1 MTRKKNSGNGTAFS
15 ISKKLY
21 LSLGIVIIGFLV
33 FGSYLFYTF
42 DKLKVNGHVY
52 RQIVAGKDLIADVL
66 PPPDYI
72 IESYLVSFLLL
83 QSIDDEQE
91 VKRLSVYMTKILKND
106 YFARHA
112 YWVDDTYYL
121 PEEPD
126 IKNAMLVSSYEP
138 AVAFYEVVEKAFLPA
153 VANKD
158 GKLAAEILTGQLKP
172 LYDEHRKHIDTVV
185 KLSTEKNAKIEEE
198 AERISVRNL
207 SISVVLCLLSTIL
220 SLVLMFFLSRSIVR
234 PIRVTAGLL
243 KDISEGAGDLTR
255 RIDISSRDE
264 IGDLAGYFNRTIE
277 KVRNLVVGIRRQS
290 ETISSTGAALA
301 SSMTATTDSVGLIS
315 TNIEHIQER
324 IVRQSASIDSTNSNL
339 ETITRTIGELDA
351 HIDHQAASVAESS
364 SAIEQMLAN
373 ISSVTQNLAG
383 NSDNIAGLTAASEKG
398 RIDLETVE
406 KGITEIA
413 ADSEKLLD
421 IITVIAKIASRTN
434 LLAMNAAIESAHAGE
449 SGKGFAVVSDEIRVL
464 AESSASEAKAIALL
478 IKKSKLS
485 MDALAASAAVMKKQF
500 EDIDT
505 KVVTLAQR
513 ESGIRSAMDEQ
524 GTGSRQILD
533 QIGQLKEITAE
544 VKSGSAG
551 MLSGSRT
558 ISDESRKLALITE
571 EVSGSVAGMAQ
582 SIAQITLA
590 VHEVNG
596 ITQGNTESIGR
607 LMTELDKFVVD

>member
-1 MTRKKNSGNGTAFS
+1 
-15 ISKKLY
+15 
-21 LSLGIVIIGFLV
+21 
-33 FGSYLFYTF
+33 
-42 DKLKVNGHVY
+42 
-52 RQIVAGKDLIADVL
+52 
-66 PPPDYI
+66 
-72 IESYLVSFLLL
+72 
-83 QSIDDEQE
+83 
-91 VKRLSVYMTKILKND
+91 
-106 YFARHA
+106 
-112 YWVDDTYYL
+112 
-121 PEEPD
+121 
-126 IKNAMLVSSYEP
+126 
-138 AVAFYEVVEKAFLPA
+138 
-153 VANKD
+153 
-158 GKLAAEILTGQLKP
+158 
-172 LYDEHRKHIDTVV
+172 
-185 KLSTEKNAKIEEE
+185 
-198 AERISVRNL
+198 
-207 SISVVLCLLSTIL
+207 
-220 SLVLMFFLSRSIVR
+220 MFFLSRSIVR

-533 QIGQLKEITAE
+533 GRKPEARADHGRSVGQRRRNGAE
-544 VKSGSAG
+544 HRADNA
-551 MLSGSRT
+551 R
-558 ISDESRKLALITE
+558 DA
-571 EVSGSVAGMAQ
+571 
-582 SIAQITLA
+582 
-590 VHEVNG
+590 
-596 ITQGNTESIGR
+596 
-607 LMTELDKFVVD
+607 